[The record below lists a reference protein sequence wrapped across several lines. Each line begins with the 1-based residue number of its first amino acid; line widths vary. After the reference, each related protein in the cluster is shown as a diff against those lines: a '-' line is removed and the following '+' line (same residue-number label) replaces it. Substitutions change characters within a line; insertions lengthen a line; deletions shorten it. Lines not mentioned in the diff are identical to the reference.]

1 MKPHNERR
9 LYMKPKTTAKKFLVF
24 FAVAVFAVSF
34 VSVGSLSAH
43 EKKSAGEYNP
53 TWEWTGYNS
62 MIQDYY
68 FDPGYPSYDNHP
80 RWLGELSGSWYQ
92 IGEQYGQ
99 RAGDFIRYVFEG
111 WYRQHIGKYP
121 NTQAMLN
128 YLHQIEAYYED
139 LCPEALQ
146 MMKGMAAGAK
156 KELDKSMYA
165 DLMTNYEK
173 ILMVNSY
180 FQVGTP
186 PAGIGPGAGEE
197 EDVHNCSGAVILGA
211 GTKDGKAIHL
221 SSEDQTFFPQ
231 EYLVA
236 YIANPSDKKAHRYT
250 MTDSAGEIGSQ
261 TAMNEKGVIVSGYAG
276 GGVDV
281 IVRPGLDWQVGV
293 WFATAFAGDAEEAVE
308 LLTVGTK
315 RYRAKSGKKI
325 VIGRCGRG
333 VNWVVS
339 DRKQAY
345 VVESIPG
352 DLNGVARYAVRVPG
366 DLGEIGDYVVST
378 NTVEANYSYNENN
391 EYDPTHPMSQHG
403 NARQTTTSPFGL
415 TSSGMR
421 HTTLMTLIRDNYGNI
436 TLDMVQEWRRG
447 HYFYDLDGIRHD
459 TVWVEGYGEVP
470 SHLAP
475 GVATI
480 CRHRYSSP
488 GVDAFTGINIYVSI
502 GMSKDLTIYRT
513 KGRPCE
519 WVGPWDAIRL
529 QKKAGDHDWNY

>member
-1 MKPHNERR
+1 MGA
-9 LYMKPKTTAKKFLVF
+9 KTTAKRLLVA
-24 FAVAVFAVSF
+24 FAVAVFAVSLIT
-34 VSVGSLSAH
+34 VGSLSAH
-43 EKKSAGEYNP
+43 EEKSADLYNP
-53 TWEWTGYNS
+53 TWGWVGYNS

-68 FDPGYPSYDNHP
+68 FDPGYPAYDQHP

-99 RAGDFIRYVFEG
+99 RAGDFIRMVFEG

-165 DLMTNYEK
+165 DLMTHYEK

-186 PAGIGPGAGEE
+186 PKSIIGGGAGAGDQ
-197 EDVHNCSGAVILGA
+197 EDGHNCSGAVILGA
-211 GTKDGKAIHL
+211 GTKDGKAIHV
-221 SSEDQTFFPQ
+221 SSEDQQFFPQ

-236 YIANPSDKKAHRYT
+236 YIVNPSDKRAHRYT
-250 MTDSAGEIGSQ
+250 VTDSAGEIGSQ
-261 TAMNEKGVIVSGYAG
+261 TAMNERGVTVSGYAG

-293 WFATAFAGDAEEAVE
+293 WFATAFADDAAEAVE
-308 LLTVGTK
+308 LLTVGTPK
-315 RYRAKSGKKI
+315 YRAKSGKKI
-325 VIGRCGRG
+325 VIGRCGNG

-339 DRKQAY
+339 DRKEAY

-352 DLNGVARYAVRVPG
+352 DLDGVARYAVRGPG

-378 NTVEANYSYNENN
+378 NTVESNYSYNENN

-403 NARQTTTSPFGL
+403 SATQTTTSPFGL

-421 HTTLMTLIRDNYGNI
+421 HTTLMKLIHDNYGNV
-436 TLDMVQEWRRG
+436 DVEMVQDWRKG
-447 HYFYDLDGIRHD
+447 HYFYDLLGVKHE
-459 TVWVEGYGEVP
+459 TVYIDPYGDIP
-470 SHLAP
+470 SHLAS

-480 CRHRYSSP
+480 CRHRTSGAP
-488 GVDAFTGINIYVSI
+488 DFDDTFKGINIYVSI
-502 GMSKDLTIYRT
+502 GVAKDLIVYRT

-519 WVGPWDAIRL
+519 WVGPWDAITLRNRSW
-529 QKKAGDHDWNY
+529 DHDWHD

>member
-1 MKPHNERR
+1 MKAKT
-9 LYMKPKTTAKKFLVF
+9 KPRKFFGLC
-24 FAVAVFAVSF
+24 AVTVLALCLISAAF
-34 VSVGSLSAH
+34 VSAE
-43 EKKSAGEYNP
+43 EKKSALLYNP
-53 TWEWTGYNS
+53 TWGWVGYNS
-62 MIQDYY
+62 MIQNYY

-80 RWLGELSGSWYQ
+80 RWLGELSGSWQQ

-99 RAGDFIRYVFEG
+99 RAGDFIRMVFEG

-121 NTQAMLN
+121 NTQAMLT

-156 KELDKSMYA
+156 EELDKSMYA
-165 DLMTNYEK
+165 SLMTHYEK

-186 PAGIGPGAGEE
+186 PSGIGGGAGAGDQEG
-197 EDVHNCSGAVILGA
+197 VTNCSGAVILGE
-211 GTKDGKAIHL
+211 GTKDGKVIHV
-221 SSEDQTFFPQ
+221 SSEDQQFFPQ

-236 YIANPSDKKAHRYT
+236 YIVNPSDKNAHRYT
-250 MTDSAGEIGSQ
+250 VTDSAGEIGSQ

-293 WFATAFAGDAEEAVE
+293 WFATAFADNAAEAVE
-308 LLTVGTK
+308 LLTVGTPK
-315 RYRAKSGKKI
+315 YRAKSGKKI

-339 DRKQAY
+339 DRKEAH

-352 DLNGVARYAVRVPG
+352 DLDGVARYAVRGPG

-391 EYDPTHPMSQHG
+391 EYDPSHPMSQHG
-403 NARQTTTSPFGL
+403 SATQTTTSPFGL

-421 HTTLMTLIRDNYGNI
+421 HTTLMTLIKNNYGNI
-436 TLDMVQEWRRG
+436 DVEMVQNWRKG
-447 HYFYDLDGIRHD
+447 HYFYDLDGIKHD
-459 TVWVEGYGEVP
+459 TVWVEGYGDVP

-480 CRHRYSSP
+480 CRHRFTTP

-502 GMSKDLTIYRT
+502 GVPEDLTVYRT

-519 WVGPWDAIRL
+519 WVGPWDSISLRNNAWHE
-529 QKKAGDHDWNY
+529 D